1 VRIAQAQLLPAA
13 TMLSNAAA
21 TLPVPVVTDQPPF
34 GAPNS
39 TESEL
44 SYEQRRLVVSGVADA
59 LSAGPSGTAG
69 EVGDALDAF
78 AHPPH
83 GPFGAVGY
91 TLGLAVSL
99 AVERSGQ
106 LQGMPLR
113 EWLGE
118 AGWTTTKLV
127 GSLMRHE
134 VVVSS
139 AAVEFMSLIND
150 GIELRAKVAAERAD
164 DAAREAKI
172 EAWLQAIVDA
182 VRADPH
188 ALDPIIELSASQ
200 LKRSDNTPI
209 PQPD

>member
-1 VRIAQAQLLPAA
+1 VKIAQAQLLPAA
-13 TMLSNAAA
+13 AMLSNAAA
-21 TLPVPVVTDQPPF
+21 TLPVPVITEEPPF
-34 GAPNS
+34 AAPNS
-39 TESEL
+39 TASEL
-44 SYEQRRLVVSGVADA
+44 SYEQRRLVVSGIADA

-69 EVGDALDAF
+69 EVADGLDAF

-83 GPFGAVGY
+83 GPFSAAGY

-127 GSLMRHE
+127 GSLMRHD

-139 AAVEFMSLIND
+139 AAVEFLSLVND
-150 GIELRAKVAAERAD
+150 GIELRAKLAAERAD
-164 DAAREAKI
+164 DVAREAKI
-172 EAWLQAIVDA
+172 ETLLQAFVDA
-182 VRADPH
+182 ARADPH

-200 LKRSDNTPI
+200 LKRSDDTQMP
-209 PQPD
+209 PPD

>member
-1 VRIAQAQLLPAA
+1 VKIAQAQLLPAA
-13 TMLSNAAA
+13 AMLSNAAA
-21 TLPVPVVTDQPPF
+21 TLPVPVTTDEPPL

-69 EVGDALDAF
+69 EVADVLDAF
-78 AHPPH
+78 ARPPH
-83 GPFGAVGY
+83 GPFSAAGY

-139 AAVEFMSLIND
+139 AAVEFLRLIND
-150 GIELRAKVAAERAD
+150 GIEVRTNVTAQRAD
-164 DAAREAKI
+164 DVAREAKT
-172 EAWLQAIVDA
+172 EASLQAFVDA
-182 VRADPH
+182 VRANPR
-188 ALDPIIELSASQ
+188 ALDPIIELSACQ
-200 LKRSDNTPI
+200 LKRSDDTQMPH
-209 PQPD
+209 PD